1 MFYKEINTTQTSI
14 GNLPKDW
21 KVVLL
26 RDIAQVKGG
35 KRLPKGEK
43 LVDYKTGFPYIRVVD
58 FKNGKVDVSSVK
70 YLLPETYKKIK
81 NYTISSD
88 DVYISIAGTV
98 GLAGLIPPELDGAN
112 LTENAAKLCGLREV
126 RKEFLSYLLN
136 SRFLR
141 KQIIRL
147 MGKGTQPKLAL
158 FRIGSLKLPLP
169 PLQEQE
175 RIAQVLG
182 VVDSAIELVDKV
194 IWKTERLKKGLMQT
208 LLTRG
213 IGHKEYKQTPI
224 GTIPKEWEVVNL
236 EEVIEVVS
244 GQYFKFSEFVND
256 GVRCLK
262 IDNVGYGEVVWK
274 TATFLPTDYLRKFP
288 KLVLKEGDI
297 VMALNRP
304 IIDNK
309 VKVGMLQ
316 KGDSPSIL
324 YQRVGKIVIKDA
336 TKLNRRFLFFM
347 LRGEHFKQQ
356 LGRSLIGTDQPYVR
370 TPVLLRIKIP
380 LPPVS
385 EQQRIAEILSYADR
399 KLGLERLEKDRLER
413 TKRGL
418 MDLLLTGKIRV
429 KVD

>member
-58 FKNGKVDVSSVK
+58 FKNGKVDVPSVK

-147 MGKGTQPKLAL
+147 IGKGTQPKLAL

-224 GTIPKEWEVVNL
+224 GTTPKEWQVVKL
-236 EEVIEVVS
+236 SDVADVVS
-244 GQYFKFSEFVND
+244 GFGFPLDYQGKTQGKYPFIKVGDMNYFEKYVTSAENFVD
-256 GVRCLK
+256 DEDVECLK
-262 IDNVGYGEVVWK
+262 AKVYPPSTIIFPKIGMAIYLNTVSY
-274 TATFLPTDYLRKFP
+274 THLTLPTK
-288 KLVLKEGDI
+288 
-297 VMALNRP
+297 A
-304 IIDNK
+304 
-309 VKVGMLQ
+309 
-316 KGDSPSIL
+316 
-324 YQRVGKIVIKDA
+324 
-336 TKLNRRFLFFM
+336 
-347 LRGEHFKQQ
+347 
-356 LGRSLIGTDQPYVR
+356 
-370 TPVLLRIKIP
+370 
-380 LPPVS
+380 
-385 EQQRIAEILSYADR
+385 
-399 KLGLERLEKDRLER
+399 
-413 TKRGL
+413 
-418 MDLLLTGKIRV
+418 
-429 KVD
+429 